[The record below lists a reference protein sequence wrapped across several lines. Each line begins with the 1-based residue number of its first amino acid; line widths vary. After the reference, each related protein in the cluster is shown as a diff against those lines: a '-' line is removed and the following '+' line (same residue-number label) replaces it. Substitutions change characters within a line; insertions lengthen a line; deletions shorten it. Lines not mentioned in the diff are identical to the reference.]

1 MKRNKKTISI
11 VLYVIWLII
20 LLMRIATRSFADVW
34 LYLILALDVLII
46 KDVLLYLVKLK
57 PTKKIGIGNLE
68 SGTGKQELKIWRLH
82 RYLLY
87 NRAYIFPVV
96 LVMYLIYLL
105 IKQTHVWNMQNTIPY
120 LIINESV
127 LLGIVIISGI
137 LTIWKEDKDKQ
148 YQVVSESMRSTY
160 ISIWLSIFLSLLGTY
175 IIYGQIMQL
184 GRIAYIISAIAGVL
198 IFLIGVMIV
207 EEDWKMEDG
216 KMENG
221 KWDN

>member
-20 LLMRIATRSFADVW
+20 LLMRIATRSFADVG

-68 SGTGKQELKIWRLH
+68 SGTGKQELKIGRLH

-160 ISIWLSIFLSLLGTY
+160 ISIGLSIFLSLLGTY

-207 EEDWKMEDG
+207 EEDGKMEDG

>member
-11 VLYVIWLII
+11 ALYIIWLII

-46 KDVLLYLVKLK
+46 KDVLIYLVKLK
-57 PTKKIGIGNLE
+57 PTTKIRIKNE
-68 SGTGKQELKIWRLH
+68 ELRIKNWRLH

-96 LVMYLIYLL
+96 LVIYLIYLL
-105 IKQTHVWNMQNTIPY
+105 IKQTHVWNMQNAITY
-120 LIINESV
+120 LIINENV
-127 LLGIVIISGI
+127 LLGIVLVSGI

-148 YQVVSESMRSTY
+148 YQEVKESMRSTY

-175 IIYGQIMQL
+175 IIYGQIIQL

-207 EEDWKMEDG
+207 EEDG
-216 KMENG
+216 KEEVEIR
-221 KWDN
+221 K

>member
-11 VLYVIWLII
+11 ALYIIWLII

-46 KDVLLYLVKLK
+46 KDVLIYLVKLK
-57 PTKKIGIGNLE
+57 PTTKIRIKNE
-68 SGTGKQELKIWRLH
+68 ELRIKNWRLH

-96 LVMYLIYLL
+96 LVIYLIYLL
-105 IKQTHVWNMQNTIPY
+105 IKQTHVWNMQNAITY
-120 LIINESV
+120 LIINENV
-127 LLGIVIISGI
+127 LLGIVLVSGI

-148 YQVVSESMRSTY
+148 YQVVTESMRSTY

-175 IIYGQIMQL
+175 IIYGQIIQL

-207 EEDWKMEDG
+207 EEDG
-216 KMENG
+216 KEEVEIR
-221 KWDN
+221 K